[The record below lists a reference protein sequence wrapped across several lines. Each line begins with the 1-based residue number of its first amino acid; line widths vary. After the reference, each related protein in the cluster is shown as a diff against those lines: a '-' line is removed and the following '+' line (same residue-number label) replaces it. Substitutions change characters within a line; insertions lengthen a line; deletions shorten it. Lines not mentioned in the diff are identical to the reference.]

1 MFCFKTINLQLNKVN
16 YSHNL
21 TTLENTKAIKLI
33 DKILVDLDNTGINT
47 DVLIDDIKALREYA
61 IVEEAPL
68 VVKVL
73 RYTYEHIEE
82 NDSFLIPMLED
93 DDEILV
99 DEDEDEV
106 IEEPEEEAVAA
117 EPNPIESLKYV
128 ISLTRNLKNKT
139 NISDLKAYKELLL
152 AY

>member
-1 MFCFKTINLQLNKVN
+1 M
-16 YSHNL
+16 
-21 TTLENTKAIKLI
+21 ENSKAIKLI

-47 DVLIDDIKALREYA
+47 DTLIDDIKALRTFA
-61 IVEEAPL
+61 IEEEVPL

-82 NDSFLIPMLED
+82 HDSFLIPMLEE
-93 DDEILV
+93 DDELLT
-99 DEDEDEV
+99 EDGEV
-106 IEEPEEEAVAA
+106 IAADNDEAAVVD
-117 EPNPIESLKYV
+117 PVESLKYV

-139 NISDLKAYKELLL
+139 NISDLREYKELLL

>member
-1 MFCFKTINLQLNKVN
+1 M
-16 YSHNL
+16 
-21 TTLENTKAIKLI
+21 ENTKAIKLI

-47 DVLIDDIKALREYA
+47 DTLIDDIKVLRTYA
-61 IVEEAPL
+61 IEEEAPL

-93 DDEILV
+93 DDEMLT
-99 DEDEDEV
+99 DEDEDDV
-106 IEEPEEEAVAA
+106 IEEPVAV
-117 EPNPIESLKYV
+117 ELNPVESLKYV

-139 NISDLKAYKELLL
+139 NIADLKSYKELLL